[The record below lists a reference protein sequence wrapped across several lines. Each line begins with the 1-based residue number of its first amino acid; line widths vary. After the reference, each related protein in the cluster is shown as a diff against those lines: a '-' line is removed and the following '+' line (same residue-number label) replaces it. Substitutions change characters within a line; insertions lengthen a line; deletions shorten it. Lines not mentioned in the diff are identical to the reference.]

1 MKVKIT
7 HTIRYEDVPNTINEI
22 LNKCRTEL
30 KRASELRFDMLRLED
45 TTVEIGKVQNTLDL
59 VSTQL
64 EDCLFLCQGYVQ
76 IQQNTINVDDGIQDL
91 SSGGIDE
98 KNE

>member
-7 HTIRYEDVPNTINEI
+7 HTIRYEDVPNIVNDI

-30 KRASELRFDMLRLED
+30 RRCSEVRFDILRLND
-45 TTVEIGKVQNTLDL
+45 TAIEVAKVQDTLDL
-59 VSTQL
+59 VSSQL
-64 EDCLFLCQGYVQ
+64 EDCLNLCQGYAQVQ
-76 IQQNTINVDDGIQDL
+76 EQLNGEPEETKDISENTG
-91 SSGGIDE
+91 E

>member
-30 KRASELRFDMLRLED
+30 KRASELRFDILRLED
-45 TTVEIGKVQNTLDL
+45 TTIEVGKVQDTLDL
-59 VSTQL
+59 VSAQL
-64 EDCLFLCQGYVQ
+64 EDCLILCQGYVQ
-76 IQQNTINVDDGIQDL
+76 IQQHTTNADDEVQDL
-91 SSGGIDE
+91 SLEDVDE
-98 KNE
+98 ENK

>member
-7 HTIRYEDVPNTINEI
+7 HTIRYEDVPNIVNDI

-30 KRASELRFDMLRLED
+30 RRCSEVRFDILRLND
-45 TTVEIGKVQNTLDL
+45 TAIEVAKVQDTLDL
-59 VSTQL
+59 VSSQL
-64 EDCLFLCQGYVQ
+64 EDCLNLCQGYAQVQ
-76 IQQNTINVDDGIQDL
+76 EQLNGEPEETKDISESTG
-91 SSGGIDE
+91 E